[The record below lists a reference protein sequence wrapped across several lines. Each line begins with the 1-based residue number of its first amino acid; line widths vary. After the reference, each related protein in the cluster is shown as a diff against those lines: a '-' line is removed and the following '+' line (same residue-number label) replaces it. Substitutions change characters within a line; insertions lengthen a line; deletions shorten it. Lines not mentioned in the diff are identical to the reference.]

1 MSSAADSIRIVEIDV
16 DSDDQVTRERL
27 RASWRL
33 TSEAYAEVSGPGLH
47 GVTFEAFLA
56 HLASREYTDKLRWVA
71 LEGELVVGCARLNLP
86 RVENRTLGEIGIEVE
101 RAHRGRGIGSLL
113 LAAVEKAAR
122 DAGRERLEAWADEPP
137 ATGETIRPK
146 TGDGEA
152 PADFSASRFGLAR
165 GYELSMVD
173 ILSSLD
179 LSELELGVPDAAKDA
194 TGPDSLAGYD
204 IVTWVDRTP
213 DEYLDAMVTMLRRF
227 SKDVPQSE
235 EGWEE
240 EQWDA
245 ARIRSAEK
253 TSEGAGESVVTALA
267 LSGETPVAFTQ
278 QVGSDG
284 QTAANQGALLVVAEH
299 RGRGLGRAVKD
310 AAHRKLRETL
320 PQCTRILT
328 WNAAGNK
335 HVLAINRALG
345 YRPIAIETLWS
356 KKL

>member
-1 MSSAADSIRIVEIDV
+1 
-16 DSDDQVTRERL
+16 
-27 RASWRL
+27 
-33 TSEAYAEVSGPGLH
+33 
-47 GVTFEAFLA
+47 
-56 HLASREYTDKLRWVA
+56 
-71 LEGELVVGCARLNLP
+71 
-86 RVENRTLGEIGIEVE
+86 
-101 RAHRGRGIGSLL
+101 
-113 LAAVEKAAR
+113 
-122 DAGRERLEAWADEPP
+122 
-137 ATGETIRPK
+137 
-146 TGDGEA
+146 
-152 PADFSASRFGLAR
+152 
-165 GYELSMVD
+165 MVD

-328 WNAAGNK
+328 WNAAGKK